1 MSLTVTAAAALART
15 QAAET
20 ERARMLS
27 PVLADSLTDAGFAR
41 HFVPKP
47 WGGEAGSFTE
57 AAEAVAELGEA
68 CAATAW
74 CAALYAAHARLA
86 AHLPEQGRQDLW
98 EHTPDVRI
106 AASVVPPAGTA
117 EEARPPQAAT
127 PATATSDAG
136 VRAADPAGDTAEGW
150 WLEGTWHHA
159 SGVDHAHWILLASWT
174 GSAADRT
181 VRLFAVP
188 REACEVSDTW
198 HTLGLRG
205 TGSNTVRLER
215 TFVPAHRTCT
225 LADLGRFE
233 PGRDRCHS
241 VPYQMV
247 AGAQFL
253 APALGAARQ
262 ALRDWHELTAHRIRP
277 DGSRAADAPA
287 QRAAAARS
295 SAEIHAAGLL
305 LDHALQQA
313 DLGEV
318 TPRAVAENARDFAL
332 AAELIAAAADR
343 LVRAAGLRAQA
354 EDCPL
359 QRRWRDIRAAAGHA
373 ALDFE
378 AASTLYAQAQAT
390 VDEAAR

>member
-1 MSLTVTAAAALART
+1 MSLTVTQTAALART
-15 QAAET
+15 QTAET

-27 PVLADSLTDAGFAR
+27 SHLADSLTDAGFAR
-41 HFVPKP
+41 HFVPKL

-57 AAEAVAELGEA
+57 AAEAAAELGEA
-68 CAATAW
+68 SAATAW

-86 AHLPEQGRQDLW
+86 AYLPEQGRQDLW
-98 EHTPDVRI
+98 ERTPDVRI
-106 AASVVPPAGTA
+106 AASVMPPAGTA
-117 EEARPPQAAT
+117 EEAHSPQTAAQ
-127 PATATSDAG
+127 AG
-136 VRAADPAGDTAEGW
+136 GTAEGW

-159 SGVDHAHWILLASWT
+159 SGVDHAHWILLASWASGDT
-174 GSAADRT
+174 DRT

-188 REACEVSDTW
+188 RDACEVSDTW

-225 LADLGRFE
+225 LADLGRLE
-233 PGRDRCHS
+233 PGLDRCHS

-262 ALRDWHELTAHRIRP
+262 ALRDWHELTADRIRL

-287 QRAAAARS
+287 QRDAAARA

-305 LDHALQQA
+305 LNHALQRA
-313 DLGEV
+313 DLGEI
-318 TPRAVAENARDFAL
+318 TPRAVAENVRDFAF

-354 EDCPL
+354 EDCSL

-378 AASTLYAQAQAT
+378 AAGNLYAQART
-390 VDEAAR
+390 PMSETAR